1 MKEYFDKNMI
11 IYKNIRSLAL
21 LKDNK
26 RQLIIQDSVN
36 AIWKEA
42 ESEDIDDLE
51 DTLKSMEISIS
62 ILNTYIGFIGDF
74 KNEYNIFKVKN
85 MDDKRSKGARCD
97 QSGKSDT
104 LNLLN
109 KIINNDSKYTIDN
122 TKKRNKIEFCIIQ
135 ELMLRHYDEIKKDN
149 KKWFLSTSEIAIN
162 NQRDKINIR

>member
-1 MKEYFDKNMI
+1 MNG
-11 IYKNIRSLAL
+11 LLL
-21 LKDNK
+21 LKNNK
-26 RQLIIQDSVN
+26 RQLLIQDKKN

-42 ESEDIDDLE
+42 EAEDVDDLA
-51 DTLKSMEISIS
+51 DTIQSTEIPIS
-62 ILNTYIGFIGDF
+62 TLNTYIGFIGDF
-74 KNEYNIFKVKN
+74 KNEYSIFKVKN
-85 MDDKRSKGARCD
+85 MEDKRSKGARCD

-104 LNLLN
+104 LNVLN
-109 KIINNDSKYTIDN
+109 KIINEDGKYTIDN